1 MLLRPFR
8 ALTIVLALAGLLAL
22 IWAARATPR
31 ATTSAGAITPAMNF
45 AYVRLS
51 GVVIDFPA
59 LEPDGS
65 YLSFRVAD
73 ADGVVRAQAY
83 RAAAS
88 GLLAADVIP
97 SPGDEAQ
104 IEGTLRIRDGEAALV
119 VSSADGVVLTRRN
132 ADLIGLAGLDG
143 LGLGQRAAVRGQIRR
158 VREAGGLR
166 ILTLRDGNAEV
177 DAVMSLDLP
186 GAEREAPPVLGTWAR
201 ATGGVGEY
209 RGRRQLLLMPGG
221 LTPERAPTPTP
232 RPVSAINRS
241 LLGDWVTTQARVSRL
256 APFKGGIRIGLAG
269 DEGSELT
276 MTLFD
281 SVWNVV
287 PFSSTLAAGDAVV
300 ASGRLTEFRGA
311 LELQPEIA
319 PDFVLAGR

>member
-8 ALTIVLALAGLLAL
+8 ALTLLLAIGGLLAL

-45 AYVRLS
+45 AYVRVS

-59 LEPDGS
+59 VEPDGS
-65 YLSFRVAD
+65 YLSFRIAD

-83 RAAAS
+83 RAVAS
-88 GLLAADVIP
+88 ALLVADVIP

-104 IEGTLRIRDGEAALV
+104 IEGTLRIRDGEAALIV
-119 VSSADGVVLTRRN
+119 NSADAVMLIRRT
-132 ADLIGLAGLDG
+132 ADVIDLAGLDG
-143 LGLGQRAAVRGQIRR
+143 LALGQRAAVLGQIRR

-166 ILTLRDGNAEV
+166 IITLRDGNAEA

-186 GAEREAPPVLGTWAR
+186 GGERETVPPLGSWAR

-221 LTPERAPTPTP
+221 LASAPALAPSP
-232 RPVSAINRS
+232 RPLSALSRS

-256 APFKGGIRIGLAG
+256 APFKGGIRIALAG

-281 SVWNVV
+281 SIWNAT
-287 PFSSTLAAGDAVV
+287 PYSSTLAAGDVLI
-300 ASGRLTEFRGA
+300 ASGRLTEYRGA

-319 PDFVLAGR
+319 PDVVLAGR

>member
-8 ALTIVLALAGLLAL
+8 ALTIVLALGGLLAL

-59 LEPDGS
+59 VEPDGS

-88 GLLAADVIP
+88 SLLAADVIP

-186 GAEREAPPVLGTWAR
+186 GAEREAPPVVGTWAQ

-221 LTPERAPTPTP
+221 LTPERAPMPAP
-232 RPVSAINRS
+232 RPVSAITRS

-281 SVWNVV
+281 SVWTAL
-287 PFSSTLAAGDAVV
+287 PFSSTLAAGDPVV

-311 LELQPEIA
+311 LELQPEIP
-319 PDFVLAGR
+319 PDVALAER

>member
-8 ALTIVLALAGLLAL
+8 TLTLVLAFAGLIAL

-31 ATTSAGAITPAMNF
+31 AVTSAGAITPAMNF

-51 GVVIDFPA
+51 GVVVDFPA

-83 RAAAS
+83 RAAATV
-88 GLLAADVIP
+88 LLTAGAIP

-119 VSSADGVVLTRRN
+119 IASADGVLLTRREV
-132 ADLIGLAGLDG
+132 DPIGLAGLDG
-143 LGLGQRAAVRGQIRR
+143 LGLGQRVAVRGQIRR
-158 VREAGGLR
+158 VREAAGLR
-166 ILTLRDGNAEV
+166 ILTLRDGNAEAE
-177 DAVMSLDLP
+177 AVMRMDAPGGDREPLP
-186 GAEREAPPVLGTWAR
+186 VVGSWTR
-201 ATGGVGEY
+201 AVGGVGEY

-221 LTPERAPTPTP
+221 LAAEPAPAPALRPPSALSRA
-232 RPVSAINRS
+232 
-241 LLGDWVTTQARVSRL
+241 LQDDWVTTQARVSRL
-256 APFKGGIRIGLAG
+256 APFKGGVRIGLAG
-269 DEGSELT
+269 DDGGELT
-276 MTLFD
+276 LTLFD
-281 SVWNVV
+281 SLWNTL
-287 PFSSTLAAGDAVV
+287 PFSNTLAPGDLVL
-300 ASGRLTEFRGA
+300 ASGRLAEYRGA

-319 PDFVLAGR
+319 PDVILAGR